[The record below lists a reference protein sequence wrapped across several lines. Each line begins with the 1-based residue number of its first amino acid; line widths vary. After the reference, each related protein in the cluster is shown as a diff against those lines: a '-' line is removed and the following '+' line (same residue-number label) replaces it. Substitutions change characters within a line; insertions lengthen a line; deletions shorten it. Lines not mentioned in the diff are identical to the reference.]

1 MQKTLLI
8 AGIALLM
15 GLLTWMLFGW
25 QPVDESAVSSS
36 QIHHAAVPKGGDF
49 TLQGQQ
55 GSVSLADFRG
65 QVVLLYF
72 GYTWC
77 PDICPTTLSLF
88 SRVLNELAPEELA
101 QVQPIFVSVD
111 PRRDDLARLKEYTE
125 YFHPRLIG
133 ITGSDAE
140 VARAAALYG
149 VAYRAVNPETD
160 ENYAV
165 DHSADT
171 YLIDQQGGLVQRLP
185 HGSSAESLLNA
196 IRGLILSRK
205 AQQKAG

>member
-1 MQKTLLI
+1 MQKTFLI
-8 AGIALLM
+8 ASIALLM
-15 GLLTWMLFGW
+15 GLLTWILFGW
-25 QPVDESAVSSS
+25 QPVDESALSSG
-36 QIHHAAVPKGGDF
+36 QTHLAAVPQGGDF

-88 SRVLNELAPEELA
+88 SRVLNALAPEELA

-111 PRRDDLARLKEYTE
+111 PRRDNPDRLKEYTE

-196 IRGLILSRK
+196 IRGLLLTR
-205 AQQKAG
+205 

>member
-1 MQKTLLI
+1 MQKTFLI
-8 AGIALLM
+8 ASIALLM

-25 QPVDESAVSSS
+25 QPVDESALSSG
-36 QIHHAAVPKGGDF
+36 QTHLAAVPQGGDF

-88 SRVLNELAPEELA
+88 SRVLNALAPEELA

-111 PRRDDLARLKEYTE
+111 PRRDNPDRLKEYTE

-196 IRGLILSRK
+196 IRGLLLTR
-205 AQQKAG
+205 

>member
-1 MQKTLLI
+1 MQKFLLI
-8 AGIALLM
+8 AVIALLM
-15 GLLTWMLFGW
+15 GLLTWLLFGW
-25 QPVDESAVSSS
+25 QPVDEPVVATRT
-36 QIHHAAVPKGGDF
+36 IELAEAPKGGDF
-49 TLQGQQ
+49 TLQGPE
-55 GSVSLADFRG
+55 GPVSLSDFRG
-65 QVVLLYF
+65 QVVMLYF

-77 PDICPTTLSLF
+77 PDICPTNLALF
-88 SRVLNELAPEELA
+88 SRVLNELQAEELA

-111 PRRDDLARLKEYTE
+111 PHRDSLARLKEYTE

-140 VARAAALYG
+140 VAQAAALYG

-185 HGSSAESLLNA
+185 HGSTANILLKA
-196 IRGLILSRK
+196 VRALLSGE